1 MTQSNIDKLKQ
12 AKRALHMAREALG
25 DVCIRT
31 PLGQD
36 EDALPFIGMARNNA
50 DVAYGYIVVALAHV
64 KEVPS
69 ND

>member
-12 AKRALHMAREALG
+12 AKRALYMAREALG

-36 EDALPFIGMARNNA
+36 EAALFYISRARASA
-50 DVAYGYIVVALAHV
+50 DSAYNCVECALAHV
-64 KEVPS
+64 KEVT
-69 ND
+69 NNE

>member
-12 AKRALHMAREALG
+12 AKRALYMAREALG

-31 PLGQD
+31 LLGQD
-36 EDALPFIGMARNNA
+36 EDVLPFIDRARNHA
-50 DVAYGYIVVALAHV
+50 DMAYNCIVVALANA
-64 KEVPS
+64 KEVPF